1 MITDSGYRF
10 KVLTKLGVY
19 NSLSDEKFLKR
30 LYKIEMS
37 KELDLKNPETY
48 NEKLQWLKLND
59 RNPNY
64 SNLVDKNK
72 VKEIVGQVIGEQY
85 IIPTLGIW
93 KKFDDINFDTLPNQF
108 VLKCTHD
115 SGGIVVCKDKKK
127 LNYKK
132 ARNILQA
139 SLKRNFYY
147 FSREWPYK
155 DVEPMIIAEAYLE
168 DDNTEE
174 LRDYKFF
181 CFDGKVKLLFIAS
194 ERQNPDTETKFDFFD
209 RDFNHLEMTNGH
221 PTASKIP
228 SKPKKFEEMIKLAE
242 QLSINIPHVRVDF
255 YEVNGNVYFGE
266 MTFYHWSGMVPFEP
280 EEWDYKFGKW
290 LKLPIEVKNE

>member
-19 NSLSDEKFLKR
+19 NSLSDEKFLKT

-37 KELDLKNPETY
+37 KELDLKNPETF
-48 NEKLQWLKLND
+48 NEKLQWLKLYD
-59 RNPNY
+59 RNPYY

-115 SGGIVVCKDKKK
+115 SGGIVICKDKKK

-132 ARNILQA
+132 ARKILQA

-155 DVEPMIIAEAYLE
+155 DVKPMIIAEAYIE

-181 CFDGKVKLLFIAS
+181 CFDGKVKSLFIAS

-228 SKPKKFEEMIKLAE
+228 SKPQKFEEMIKLAE
-242 QLSINIPHVRVDF
+242 QLSTNISHVRVDF